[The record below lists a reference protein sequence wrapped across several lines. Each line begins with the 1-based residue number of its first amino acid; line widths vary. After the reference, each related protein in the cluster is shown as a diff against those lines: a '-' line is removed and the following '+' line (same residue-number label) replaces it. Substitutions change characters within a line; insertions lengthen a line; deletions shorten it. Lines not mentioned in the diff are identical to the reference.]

1 MVDHHIDLDKIELL
15 KEVDEKAKADKS
27 PEQTD
32 IKKAN
37 QALVDLINFI
47 RNESK
52 DVFRQ
57 RAQALIAKDM
67 NNLMDKLT
75 EEHAKTDNKTE
86 EGVHRATFWMDSAL
100 KIDHIYSKETEKKLF
115 VKEKIEG
122 KKYADDYKH
131 FEEKDI
137 ETEHYDEKF
146 EEGYI
151 FLNKDKLE
159 FRLSAKDKYLTLPDK

>member
-1 MVDHHIDLDKIELL
+1 MDHHIDLDKIELL
-15 KEVDEKAKADKS
+15 KEVDEKAKADKT

-32 IKKAN
+32 KKKAD

-47 RNESK
+47 LNESK
-52 DVFRQ
+52 EVFRQ

-67 NNLMDKLT
+67 DSLMDKLT

-115 VKEKIEG
+115 VKENIEG

-146 EEGYI
+146 EEW
-151 FLNKDKLE
+151 
-159 FRLSAKDKYLTLPDK
+159 